1 MSIRR
6 IGGVLNLK
14 CTTANGGSFYLEL
27 RGKWKLTP
35 SRTKKEGIAG
45 QDRVHGYK
53 EMPVVPT
60 MEGDVSYNQE
70 LDVRRLDE
78 ATGVTATLEL
88 ANGKNLVRNRRVA
101 RRRVDDR
108 HRGGLDP
115 GQVRVRR
122 DQSAELISRLLFGAR
137 CAPAASDWAG

>member
-1 MSIRR
+1 MSNRR
-6 IGGVLNLK
+6 LGGVLNLK

-60 MEGDVSYNQE
+60 MEGDVSYEHN

-88 ANGKNLVRNRRVA
+88 ANGKNWSGIDGWRADVSTIDTEEGSIPVKFEFVEINPLN
-101 RRRVDDR
+101 
-108 HRGGLDP
+108 
-115 GQVRVRR
+115 
-122 DQSAELISRLLFGAR
+122 
-137 CAPAASDWAG
+137 